1 MLIWGGG
8 AAMSKTEKS
17 QISQEEHP
25 VYRKTYQG
33 LISTPFWAHRRLVLK
48 EYMRIGLN
56 SGQPR
61 ILQYIS
67 KHQGCLH
74 KDVAKNCGL
83 DPSTIT
89 NSVNQLVK
97 KGLLRREIFDSNRR
111 ETHLYVTETG
121 HEIVQQCNKMM
132 EEFDKQCMAGF
143 TEEEK
148 YWFEH
153 CMKKLYKNMSGDE
166 LSDDV
171 LELIT

>member
-1 MLIWGGG
+1 MNKDESLP
-8 AAMSKTEKS
+8 ANHAP
-17 QISQEEHP
+17 HA

-61 ILQYIS
+61 ILQYVK
-67 KHQGCLH
+67 KHEGCLH
-74 KDVAKNCGL
+74 KDVARNCGL

-97 KGLLRREIFDSNRR
+97 KGFLRREIFDSNRR
-111 ETHLYVTETG
+111 ETHLYVTESG
-121 HEIVQQCNKMM
+121 EKIVEQCNQMM
-132 EEFDKQCMAGF
+132 EKFDEQCMAGF
-143 TEEEK
+143 TDEEK

-153 CMKKLYKNMSGDE
+153 CMKKLYKNMAGTE

>member
-1 MLIWGGG
+1 M
-8 AAMSKTEKS
+8 KTDENVQANCAES
-17 QISQEEHP
+17 P
-25 VYRKTYQG
+25 VYRKTYQA

-61 ILQYIS
+61 ILQYVA
-67 KHQGCLH
+67 KHAGCLH

-97 KGLLRREIFDSNRR
+97 KGFLRREIFDSNRR
-111 ETHLYVTETG
+111 ETHLYVTESG
-121 HEIVQQCNKMM
+121 QDIVRQCNQMM
-132 EEFDKQCMAGF
+132 EKFDEQCMAGF
-143 TEEEK
+143 SEEEI
-148 YWFEH
+148 YWFER
-153 CMKKLYKNMSGDE
+153 CMKKLYKNMSGEE
-166 LSDDV
+166 LSDDI